1 MRPLFRQTN
10 ESAGALHQCAIPW
23 PDAHLVAQDVMTKT
37 MNQFSFAA
45 AIPLSS
51 TNVMQLNVMNV
62 MPLSSTNVMQ
72 LNVMNV
78 MPLSSTNVMQL
89 NVMDVTSL
97 TSLTSTSVMLQDV
110 VMTHDGTRLMGSS
123 PLMRSSFGSRLAC
136 AGSRPI
142 SNRRLHGSVVHER
155 IM

>member
-1 MRPLFRQTN
+1 MQSKPPTMRPLFRQTN

-72 LNVMNV
+72 LNVM
-78 MPLSSTNVMQL
+78 
-89 NVMDVTSL
+89 DV

-123 PLMRSSFGSRLAC
+123 PSMRSSFGSRLAC

>member
-1 MRPLFRQTN
+1 MQSKPPTMRPLFRQTN

-45 AIPLSS
+45 AI
-51 TNVMQLNVMNV
+51 
-62 MPLSSTNVMQ
+62 PLSSTNVMQ

-142 SNRRLHGSVVHER
+142 SNRLLHGSVVHER

>member
-1 MRPLFRQTN
+1 MQSKPPTMRPLFRQTN

-45 AIPLSS
+45 AI
-51 TNVMQLNVMNV
+51 
-62 MPLSSTNVMQ
+62 PLSSTNVMQ

>member
-1 MRPLFRQTN
+1 MQSKPPTMRPLLRQTN

-45 AIPLSS
+45 AI
-51 TNVMQLNVMNV
+51 
-62 MPLSSTNVMQ
+62 PLSSTNVMQ

>member
-72 LNVMNV
+72 LNVM
-78 MPLSSTNVMQL
+78 
-89 NVMDVTSL
+89 DV
-97 TSLTSTSVMLQDV
+97 TSLTSTSVMLQDE

>member
-45 AIPLSS
+45 AI
-51 TNVMQLNVMNV
+51 
-62 MPLSSTNVMQ
+62 PLSSTNVMQ

>member
-1 MRPLFRQTN
+1 MQSKPPTMRPLFRQTN

-51 TNVMQLNVMNV
+51 TNVMQLNVM
-62 MPLSSTNVMQ
+62 
-72 LNVMNV
+72 NVMNV

>member
-1 MRPLFRQTN
+1 MQSKPPTMRPLFRQTN

-23 PDAHLVAQDVMTKT
+23 PDANLVAQDVMTKT

-45 AIPLSS
+45 AI
-51 TNVMQLNVMNV
+51 
-62 MPLSSTNVMQ
+62 PLSSTNVMQ

>member
-72 LNVMNV
+72 LNVM
-78 MPLSSTNVMQL
+78 
-89 NVMDVTSL
+89 DV

>member
-1 MRPLFRQTN
+1 
-10 ESAGALHQCAIPW
+10 
-23 PDAHLVAQDVMTKT
+23 MTKT

-72 LNVMNV
+72 LNVM
-78 MPLSSTNVMQL
+78 
-89 NVMDVTSL
+89 DV

>member
-1 MRPLFRQTN
+1 MQSKPPTMRPLFRQTN

-72 LNVMNV
+72 LNVM
-78 MPLSSTNVMQL
+78 
-89 NVMDVTSL
+89 DV